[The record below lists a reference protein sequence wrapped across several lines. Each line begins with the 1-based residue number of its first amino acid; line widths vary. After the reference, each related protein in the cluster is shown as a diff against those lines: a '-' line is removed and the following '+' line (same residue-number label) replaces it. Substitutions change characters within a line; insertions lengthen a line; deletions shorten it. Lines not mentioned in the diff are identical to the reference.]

1 MNDDVE
7 VISSGWLDAL
17 VSRVCLEG
25 VGAAGPLM
33 YYPNDTIQHGGV
45 ILGSGG
51 VAEHAHRHFPRG
63 AGGYFGRA
71 ALEQDLSC
79 VTAGCMV
86 VRRDV
91 FEALGGFDEQFEV
104 AYNDVDFCIRLRK
117 AGWRIV
123 WTPAAELY
131 HHESASFGQHDGA
144 GREDEFALEVA
155 MMRKLWSLALD
166 DDPSYN
172 PNLSLDKGK
181 LFCLAFPPRR
191 RPPWRSQQETGQSH
205 KTAVLEDRN

>member
-1 MNDDVE
+1 
-7 VISSGWLDAL
+7 
-17 VSRVCLEG
+17 
-25 VGAAGPLM
+25 LM

-45 ILGSGG
+45 ILGPGG
-51 VAEHAHRHFPRG
+51 VADHAHRHLPRG
-63 AGGYFGRA
+63 ARGYFSRA

-86 VRRDV
+86 IRRDV
-91 FEALGGFDEQFEV
+91 FEALGGFDEQFGV
-104 AYNDVDFCIRLRK
+104 AYNDVDLCIRLRR
-117 AGWRIV
+117 AGWRII
-123 WTPAAELY
+123 WTPVAELY
-131 HHESASFGQHDGA
+131 HHESVSVGRHDGA

-155 MMRKLWSLALD
+155 MMRKLWSSMLD

-191 RPPWRSQQETGQSH
+191 PPWRSQQETGQSH
-205 KTAVLEDRN
+205 KAPCRPAAVKDPPDNNGGSPVAGVTW